1 LDVREF
7 LLHGCCV
14 TGELNKALQLPP
26 LHVKKSNEAKV
37 ECLLDEL
44 SENEVDA

>member
-1 LDVREF
+1 
-7 LLHGCCV
+7 
-14 TGELNKALQLPP
+14 